1 MHASMVTIT
10 KIEGASEIMQEKVA
24 HEKKR
29 MVISKKYMDLVG
41 ESLTVIPSALEDNIA
56 VVI

>member
-1 MHASMVTIT
+1 M
-10 KIEGASEIMQEKVA
+10 
-24 HEKKR
+24 KKKG